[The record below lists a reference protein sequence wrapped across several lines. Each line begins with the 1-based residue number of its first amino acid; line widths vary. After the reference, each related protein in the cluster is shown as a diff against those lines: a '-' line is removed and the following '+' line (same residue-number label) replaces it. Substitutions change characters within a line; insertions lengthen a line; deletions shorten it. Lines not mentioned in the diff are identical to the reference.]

1 MRTTLSVKH
10 ATPAELA
17 KNLRSL
23 AAKLDADALTPGAD
37 IVIGNTRVQVATQES
52 DIRAWARANEAAL
65 IKQGIPP
72 VRGRGRYS
80 KALQDAYAKHLKEVK
95 RAENKAKREAAAER
109 KAAREAAK
117 LANA

>member
-1 MRTTLSVKH
+1 MRTTLSIKH
-10 ATPAELA
+10 STPADLS

-23 AAKLDADALTPGAD
+23 AAKLDADALKPGAD
-37 IVIGNTRVQVATQES
+37 LTIGNTRLQVATQES

-65 IKQGIPP
+65 IAQGIPP
-72 VRGRGRYS
+72 VAGRGRYS
-80 KALQDAYAKHLKEVK
+80 KPLQDAYAAHLKAVK

>member
-10 ATPAELA
+10 TTPSDLA

-23 AAKLDADALTPGAD
+23 AAKIDAEALKPGAD

-52 DIRAWARANEAAL
+52 PIRAWARANEAAL
-65 IKQGIPP
+65 ILQGIEP

-80 KALQDAYAKHLKEVK
+80 KALQDAYEAHLKAEK
-95 RAENKAKREAAAER
+95 RAANKAKREAAAER
-109 KAAREAAK
+109 KAAREAAA